1 MLARFDGGRF
11 FLNLAAVGTR
21 VDVFSNLVL
30 TDLAYPRFVD
40 VHGTMIY

>member
-1 MLARFDGGRF
+1 MLARFDRGRF
-11 FLNLAAVGTR
+11 FLNLAAVGAG
-21 VDVFSNLVL
+21 VDIFSDLVL